1 MLNDYLP
8 ALPPLGE
15 NLKEVLESRVDISEA
30 YELPNEVSFCKT
42 CVISNQRPRISFS
55 DSGICNACEYWAKKN
70 TEIDWESRHHE
81 LELMLSRFRK
91 GNGDYDCI
99 VPSSGGKDSVY
110 VAHRLR
116 EDFGMNPLTVTWA
129 PSMYTEIGF
138 RNLQAQS
145 HAGFDNVLYTPNGI
159 VHRLMTR
166 ASLIAIGDP
175 FQPFVYG
182 QVNLPLRVAV
192 QTGISLIMD
201 GENGEAEYGGDPETE
216 SSRGFGAADAEKY
229 WFSSQPAEVFS
240 TLGLSESQ
248 LQLYKPP
255 SLEQLQSSSIER
267 HFFSY
272 YKDWRPQ
279 SHFYYATSNT
289 GFLPN
294 PNGRSQGTFSKYAS
308 LDDELDPYHYY
319 FALLKFGLGRATSDA
334 AHEIREG
341 LIERIEG
348 VGLVNKY
355 DSESPNART
364 RELLLRYAGITSSEL
379 DQIEERWRNKKLW
392 SGERLLFKVQ

>member
-1 MLNDYLP
+1 MLNNY
-8 ALPPLGE
+8 LPPLPPMGKK
-15 NLKEVLESRVDISEA
+15 LKESLDEKVDISA
-30 YELPNEVSFCKT
+30 TYQLPNEVLFCEM

-55 DSGICNACEYWAKKN
+55 ESGICNACEYWAKKN
-70 TEIDWESRHHE
+70 TIVDWAHRREE
-81 LELMLSRFRK
+81 LEELLSRFRK
-91 GNGDYDCI
+91 DNGEYDVI

-110 VAHRLR
+110 VAHKLR
-116 EDFGMNPLTVTWA
+116 EEFGMKPLTVTWA

-166 ASLIAIGDP
+166 AALIELGDP
-175 FQPFVYG
+175 FQPFIYG

-216 SSRGFGAADAEKY
+216 SKKGFSPDDSERY
-229 WFSSQPAEVFS
+229 WFSSQPAEVFTS
-240 TLGLSESQ
+240 IGLNESE
-248 LQLYKPP
+248 LHLYKPP

-272 YKDWRPQ
+272 YQDWRPQ
-279 SHFYYATSNT
+279 SHFYYASSNT

-341 LIERIEG
+341 LIEREEG
-348 VGLVNKY
+348 VGLVTKY
-355 DSESPNART
+355 DSEAPNART
-364 RELLLRYAGITSSEL
+364 RELLLRYTGLTLNEL
-379 DQIEERWRNKKLW
+379 NKIENKWRNEKLW
-392 SGERLLFKVQ
+392 VDDALLFKVQ